1 MDPMDEFEFKPLTDG
16 LGFHKKAEQIKSDI
30 KSSFAKST
38 STPSVPEPPPRSFF
52 STTTSA
58 TTSGATSVRT
68 SPKSTPDSDFGLRL
82 DTESELLGRE
92 APKSASRSISDLI
105 ASLPPSLDFLENK
118 ESTPSASMAKDF
130 DSRSSRR
137 PQIFQP
143 LNSQLSSRSSS
154 TPATLTAAGA
164 AATTTLGVPSAPAIP
179 APSAYS
185 DRLNEGLSK
194 AFPRMEKA
202 KTRAKTSNT
211 VQAVATEGETL
222 KAIPAH
228 LMTGVL
234 DAMVVTG
241 VSTLLLVCILAITH
255 VNLTGL
261 LTNAVTDGPTQVHI
275 ALLFISGLQLYLL
288 TARSFFGASLGEW
301 AFDVQLGTD
310 HDQKLPVYPL
320 LVAWR
325 TILVTMTGFVVLPI
339 LSLIFRRD
347 LAKILTGLQTYQR
360 V

>member
-38 STPSVPEPPPRSFF
+38 ATPSVPEPPPRSFF
-52 STTTSA
+52 STTTS
-58 TTSGATSVRT
+58 GAASVKV
-68 SPKSTPDSDFGLRL
+68 SPKSTSDSDFGLRL

-118 ESTPSASMAKDF
+118 ESTPSASMAKDL

-143 LNSQLSSRSSS
+143 LNSQLSSCSSS
-154 TPATLTAAGA
+154 APATLTAAGA

-179 APSAYS
+179 APSAYR

-194 AFPRMEKA
+194 AFPRMEKT
-202 KTRAKTSNT
+202 KTRAKTSDRVQT
-211 VQAVATEGETL
+211 VTTEGETL

-261 LTNAVTDGPTQVHI
+261 LTNATTDGPTQIHI